1 MSEVNRRRRTRRIS
15 LAALVGLQMV
25 AVGRLAALPAAGHN
39 DVGRGWTGRLHVPA
53 LTIPPGTD
61 IPVTI
66 DENVA
71 LKRDQIGNTFS
82 AHVTRD
88 VLVDGTLAIPGGT
101 PAEVAL
107 VASEGTQGAASFRL
121 VRMSIAG
128 EMGPVRTDVARADA
142 TRSGLGT
149 GKKTGIG
156 AIAGGV
162 LGLVTGGGLLK
173 GAIVGAGGGLAWGL
187 LDHRTGRVEQGTRLL
202 FSLRNPVQVR

>member
-1 MSEVNRRRRTRRIS
+1 MSEVELVGRARGIS
-15 LAALVGLQMV
+15 LMALVGLQL
-25 AVGRLAALPAAGHN
+25 VGA
-39 DVGRGWTGRLHVPA
+39 PA

-61 IPVTI
+61 IPVTL

-88 VLVDGTLAIPGGT
+88 VVVDGTLAIPGGT

-107 VASEGTQGAASFRL
+107 VESEETRGAAAFRL
-121 VRMSIAG
+121 VHMSIAG
-128 EMGPVRTDVARADA
+128 RMRPVRTDVARADA
-142 TRSGLGT
+142 TRSGLST

-173 GAIVGAGGGLAWGL
+173 GAILGAGGGLAWGL
-187 LDHRTGRVEQGTRLL
+187 LDHRAGRVEQDTRLL
-202 FSLRNPVQVR
+202 FSLRDAVQVR